1 MAERSGRRGGGGDID
16 PEDKKRRVDREGLA
30 KLMGIFGFIL
40 PHKGYFI
47 AAMLVLFFGI
57 FTTLS
62 FPYLMGELVNSA
74 APEGAS
80 GMEMLGGGSSQAPD
94 ALKDVL
100 KSVIPQ
106 DKDAIAFLLIGILCV
121 QAVFSFLR
129 VYFSEQMTQRTM
141 ADIRYT
147 TYRRLITFPVH
158 FFEKRRVGELT
169 SRLSSDVTQLQ
180 DVLSF
185 TLFEFVRQVLILIF
199 GLLILF
205 LLVSAELTLFMLAI
219 IPLVVIGAI
228 IFGRFIRK
236 LSKKT
241 QDELAETNTIVD
253 ETLHAILVVKAFA
266 SELRETL
273 RYRLGLNKVVKI
285 ALRTAIYRGWF
296 SAFIFVVLFGGITA
310 IVWYGATLMQAGD
323 IEIGDLVKFVIYTA
337 FIAGSVAGL
346 SNVYTQLQK
355 TIGGSER
362 ILELLNEDTEF
373 ELPAEG
379 ETFPTLTGQ
388 IAFQKVGFNYP
399 SRPDV
404 EVLKDVSF
412 EVKPGQKIA
421 LVGQSGAGK
430 STIAQLIMR
439 LYEIGS
445 GELLIDNQPMS
456 NYSFPVLRSNIGLVP
471 QEVILFGGTIREN
484 ISYGKPEAT
493 DKEII
498 AAAEQANAWEFIAK
512 FPEQLE
518 TVVGERGVKL
528 SGGQRQRIAIARAI
542 LKDPSILILDEATS
556 SLDAESEHLVQGALN
571 KLMEGRTTLIIAHR
585 LSTIRDVDQIYVLD
599 GGKIIEAGTHE
610 QLALQEGGTYNNLLK
625 LQLADA

>member
-1 MAERSGRRGGGGDID
+1 MAERRGRGRGGETD
-16 PEDKKRRVDREGLA
+16 PEDKKRRIDKEGLA
-30 KLMGIFGFIL
+30 KLMGIFRFII
-40 PHKGYFI
+40 PHRGYFI
-47 AAMLVLFFGI
+47 AALVVLFFGI
-57 FTTLS
+57 FTTLA
-62 FPYLMGELVNSA
+62 FPYLMGELVNA
-74 APEGAS
+74 ASPDEVS
-80 GMEMLGGGSSQAPD
+80 VFSGGGPQNEAQESMKS
-94 ALKDVL
+94 VL
-100 KSVIPQ
+100 KTVMPS
-106 DKDAIAFLLIGILCV
+106 DKDGIALLLIGILCV

-141 ADIRYT
+141 ADIRYS

-185 TLFEFVRQVLILIF
+185 TLFEFVRQVLILVF

-205 LLVSAELTLFMLAI
+205 LLVSADLTLFMLAI

-228 IFGRFIRK
+228 LFGRFIRK

-266 SELRETL
+266 SELRETI
-273 RYRLGLNKVVKI
+273 RYRAGLDRVVRI
-285 ALRTAIYRGWF
+285 ALKTAVYRGWF
-296 SAFIFVVLFGGITA
+296 TGFIFVVLFGGITA
-310 IVWYGATLMQAGD
+310 IVWYGATLLEAGE
-323 IEIGDLVKFVIYTA
+323 IEIGDLIKFVIYTA

-362 ILELLNEDTEF
+362 ILELLNEPTEF
-373 ELPAEG
+373 PLPASG
-379 ETFPTLTGQ
+379 ERFTSLQGKIQF
-388 IAFQKVGFNYP
+388 ANVGFNYP

-404 EVLKDVSF
+404 AVLRDVSF
-412 EVKPGQKIA
+412 AVEPGQKIA

-439 LYEIGS
+439 LYEINQGS
-445 GELLIDNQPMS
+445 ILIDGKEMQS
-456 NYSFPVLRSNIGLVP
+456 YAFPELRNNIGLVP
-471 QEVILFGGTIREN
+471 QEVILFGGSIREN
-484 ISYGKPEAT
+484 ISYGKPEASEE
-493 DKEII
+493 EII
-498 AAAEQANAWEFIAK
+498 AAAKQANAWEFVSN
-512 FPEQLE
+512 FPEALD

-556 SLDAESEHLVQGALN
+556 SLDAESEHLVQSALN
-571 KLMEGRTTLIIAHR
+571 KLMEGRTTVIIAHR

-599 GGKIIEAGTHE
+599 HGEIIESGTHE
-610 QLALQEGGTYNNLLK
+610 QLAHHEGGTYNNLLK
-625 LQLADA
+625 LQLADS